1 MFPQGCSVFLPS
13 ALHVV
18 PPRVE
23 CRRYDRHPEKPASSG
38 LGWLAFQTS
47 AMEPSLPRHHAEHK
61 GIEPLHPLNDDD
73 SLAGCCFTNSAN
85 APCSFATHLVD
96 FFFIITELLLC
107 KLLRMESDSNT

>member
-1 MFPQGCSVFLPS
+1 VLFVLVFL
-13 ALHVV
+13 VV

-23 CRRYDRHPEKPASSG
+23 

-47 AMEPSLPRHHAEHK
+47 AMEPSLPRHHAENK

-85 APCSFATHLVD
+85 SPCLFATHLVD